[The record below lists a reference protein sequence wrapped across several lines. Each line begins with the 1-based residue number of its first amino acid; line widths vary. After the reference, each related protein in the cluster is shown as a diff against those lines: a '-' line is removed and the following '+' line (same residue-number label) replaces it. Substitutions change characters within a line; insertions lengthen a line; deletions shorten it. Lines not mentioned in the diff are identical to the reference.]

1 MTILERPED
10 GAALVAEVAS
20 ALGARPLALL
30 AFGSCL
36 SETTARPGSV
46 PDLLALV
53 PSVDAALAALGAGRL
68 VRRAARVLPPATVAL
83 ADAKLNLVTPGEAAA
98 ALATLPDLYLAGRL
112 GKRTLLLDATPEG
125 RAIADALA
133 HAAARAM
140 AGAALLGL
148 PRRVP
153 LAAVVRRCLAL
164 SYEAEVRP
172 EPPAKVDALL
182 AAAPAHHEARY
193 LPLLR
198 ALAASRGLA
207 LEDGVLVDVRP
218 ALVRAAERLALARL
232 LARGKARAVA
242 RWPKQLLLYDG
253 ALAYVAGKL
262 RRSAMLRR

>member
-1 MTILERPED
+1 M
-10 GAALVAEVAS
+10 LV
-20 ALGARPLALL
+20 
-30 AFGSCL
+30 
-36 SETTARPGSV
+36 
-46 PDLLALV
+46 LLALALG
-53 PSVDAALAALGAGRL
+53 VDAALAALGAGRL
-68 VRRAARVLPPATVAL
+68 GRRAARVLPPATVAL

-133 HAAARAM
+133 HAAARAL

-198 ALAASRGLA
+198 ALAAPRGLA
-207 LEDGVLVDVRP
+207 LEAGVLVDVRP